1 VNEAGKLGWTTM
13 PPTSTVPERQSGYAA
28 IADYGVIGD
37 GRTLALV
44 ALDGSIDWLCLPD
57 IDSPSVFGALLD
69 AERGGSFRLSP
80 SVSFSVQ
87 RRYLPDTN
95 LLETTFSTTAGTVR
109 VTDCLNLPLGGLAPS
124 RELVRRIEGLEGSVP
139 MEWAA
144 TPSFDF
150 GERSPRLGWRGPI
163 PVASEGS
170 LALGVCSWSAGDPK
184 IERDEIGAHFRVQS
198 GEESLLVL
206 AIADGEPL
214 VFPTHEEVDSRM
226 RESAS
231 YWRRWAVKR
240 DYTGPWRDAV
250 LRSALTLKL
259 LIYAPSGAI
268 AAAATT
274 SLPEAIG
281 GPRNWDYRY
290 SWIRDASATL
300 DALIAL
306 GCPREAEAFFW
317 WLMHASQL
325 THPRL
330 RVLYGLNGGSPQKER
345 ELELAGYRGSRPAR
359 AGNGAVDQNQLD
371 INGHIMQTAWLYA
384 QAGGRIHRDTA
395 DRLAAIADLV
405 CRHWR
410 QPDSGIWEVRS
421 APRHFTESKMMCWI
435 ALDRAQRL
443 AERGAIPADS
453 ASHWRDEAL
462 ALRNFV
468 AERCWSEDMGAY
480 TRASELHEADASLL
494 LPAMLGYGGPEEGE
508 RLIGTIRSIRER
520 LGVGPLLYRYRGE
533 DGFDPGEGT
542 FTTCSFWLVDA
553 LARLGARDEAA
564 ELMAELLGRSNDLG
578 LYAEEIDPETG
589 EFLGNF
595 PQALVHLALI
605 NAAAT
610 LEQER

>member
-1 VNEAGKLGWTTM
+1 M

-44 ALDGSIDWLCLPD
+44 ALDGSIDWLCLAD

-69 AERGGSFRLSP
+69 AERGGSFRLCP
-80 SVSFSVQ
+80 SESFSVQ

-95 LLETTFSTTAGTVR
+95 LLETTFSTQAGTVR
-109 VTDCLNLPLGGLAPS
+109 VTDCLNLPLGGLAPT
-124 RELVRRIEGLEGSVP
+124 RELARRIEGLEGSVP
-139 MEWAA
+139 MEWTAK
-144 TPSFDF
+144 PSFDF
-150 GERSPRLGWRGPI
+150 GERSPRFGWRGPI
-163 PVASEGS
+163 PVATEGS
-170 LALGVCSWSAGDPK
+170 LALGFCSWSAGDPK
-184 IERDEIGAHFRVQS
+184 IEGGEIGARFRVRS
-198 GEESLLVL
+198 GEESLLAL
-206 AIADGEPL
+206 AVADGEPL
-214 VFPTHEEVDSRM
+214 VFPTREEVDSRM
-226 RESAS
+226 RESAG
-231 YWRRWAVKR
+231 YWRGWATKR

-250 LRSALTLKL
+250 LRSALALKL

-268 AAAATT
+268 AAAATS

-290 SWIRDASATL
+290 SWIRDASASL

-345 ELELAGYRGSRPAR
+345 ELQLAGYRGSRPTR

-384 QAGGRIHRDTA
+384 QAGGRIDRDTA
-395 DRLAAIADLV
+395 GRLAAIADLIGA
-405 CRHWR
+405 HWR

-443 AERGAIPADS
+443 SERGAIPADS
-453 ASHWRDEAL
+453 ASDWRDEAM

-468 AERCWSEDMGAY
+468 AERCWSEELGAY

-494 LPAMLGYGGPEEGE
+494 LPAILGYGGPEERE
-508 RLIGTIRSIRER
+508 RLISTVRSIREQ

-542 FTTCSFWLVDA
+542 FTTCSCWLVDA
-553 LARLGARDEAA
+553 LARLGERDEAA
-564 ELMAELLGRSNDLG
+564 ELMEELLGRSNDLG